1 MADELLIEFGT
12 SEKLLVLEFRRQ
24 INTIILTDIPDCFRW
39 KLTGM
44 RANTQCF
51 EDMTTSRE
59 VAAECIAMYAGKS
72 GQSTLANEFVFVV

>member
-1 MADELLIEFGT
+1 MADELLVEFGT

-24 INTIILTDIPDCFRW
+24 INTIILADIPDCFRW
-39 KLTGM
+39 KFTGM

-59 VAAECIAMYAGKS
+59 VAAECIAMYTGKS
-72 GQSTLANEFVFVV
+72 GQSTLADELMFIA

>member
-1 MADELLIEFGT
+1 MADELLVEFRAV
-12 SEKLLVLEFRRQ
+12 EKFLILIFRRQ
-24 INTIILTDIPDCFRW
+24 IDTIILADVPYCFRW

-72 GQSTLANEFVFVV
+72 GQCTLTDEFVFVV

>member
-1 MADELLIEFGT
+1 MADELLIELRAVEKILILVFG
-12 SEKLLVLEFRRQ
+12 RQ

-72 GQSTLANEFVFVV
+72 GQSTLANEFMFIV